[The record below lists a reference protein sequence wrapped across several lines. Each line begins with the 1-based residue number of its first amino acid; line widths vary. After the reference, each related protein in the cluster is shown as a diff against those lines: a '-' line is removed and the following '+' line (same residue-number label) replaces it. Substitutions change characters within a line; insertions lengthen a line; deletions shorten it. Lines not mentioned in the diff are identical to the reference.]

1 MASQTFQRARKNKRE
16 YKVVLLS
23 GREGGMDM
31 QTNHVPDGTQENLWD
46 LQSVDQAQGRELIWV
61 DAPELRVCERHPHVS
76 STASEGRRNPC
87 DGLRGL
93 ALPKDKIITISV
105 IGGPSKGLARQM
117 VKPHVSVG
125 RTGGGAEI
133 EIDDPRVSD
142 LHCVVGVKNE
152 VIRLCDMDSY
162 SGTYIE
168 DERVVVAGL
177 SHLSE
182 FRVGSSLLLVTVLPA
197 QQESSGPY

>member
-1 MASQTFQRARKNKRE
+1 MASQTFQRARRNKRE
-16 YKVVLLS
+16 NKVVLLS

-31 QTNHVPDGTQENLWD
+31 QPKHVPDGTQENLWD
-46 LQSVDQAQGRELIWV
+46 LQSADQAVGKELIWV
-61 DAPELRVCERHPHVS
+61 DTPELPLRVRHPHVS

-87 DGLRGL
+87 DGLPGL

-117 VKPHVSVG
+117 VKPHVSIG

-142 LHCVVGVKNE
+142 LHCVVGVENE
-152 VIRLCDMDSY
+152 VIRLCDMDSH

-168 DERVVVAGL
+168 HRRVVVAGL
-177 SHLSE
+177 AHLSE

-197 QQESSGPY
+197 QEAPTEE

>member
-1 MASQTFQRARKNKRE
+1 MASQMFQRARENKRE
-16 YKVVLLS
+16 YRVVLPS

-31 QTNHVPDGTQENLWD
+31 QTKQVPDGTQENLWD
-46 LQSVDQAQGRELIWV
+46 LQSVDQAQGKELIWV
-61 DAPELRVCERHPHVS
+61 DAPELRLCERPPKVS
-76 STASEGRRNPC
+76 PTASEGRRNPC

-105 IGGPSKGLARQM
+105 IGGASKGLARQM

-133 EIDDPRVSD
+133 EIDDPQVSD

-152 VIRLCDMDSY
+152 VIRLCDMDSH

-177 SHLSE
+177 AHLSE
-182 FRVGSSLLLVTVLPA
+182 FRVGSSLLLVTVQPT
-197 QQESSGPY
+197 QEVPTKE